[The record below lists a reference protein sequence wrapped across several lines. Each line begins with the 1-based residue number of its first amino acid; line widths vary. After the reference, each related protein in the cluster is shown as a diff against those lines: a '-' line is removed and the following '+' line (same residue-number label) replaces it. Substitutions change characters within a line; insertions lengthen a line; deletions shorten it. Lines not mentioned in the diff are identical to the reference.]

1 MNKRKTLRGLFKW
14 GLWPLVFG
22 YAGIAAAVD
31 SVSLSPLDDVIFTGC
46 SDSKTLSVQIT
57 PAEAGVDVMVNVSPN
72 PAVVSSE
79 KVVTKNDG
87 RAQLTISPG
96 SVTDTVFLTVVAGGV
111 ESDAIFVTNQCAGDV
126 GPTTLSIVPESL
138 QIALQDNPNANATI
152 LFAPAKMSTVT
163 LLNQNPDIVTIP
175 TSLATD
181 INGVAELMIVA
192 NKAGTA
198 TVKAMAE
205 GVESNELIINVV
217 NCTDI
222 VTNVTDIQLS
232 VSQEVT
238 FTATGGCSGYYN
250 WTATDGLLEPTG
262 NKLIYTAPN
271 STGLFE
277 VTVKDDRKSATIAIR
292 VIGSVGIRPTELY
305 MAPGSTAQI
314 RAMGGEPP
322 YGFSVVTGLATVE
335 QVENEP
341 HFAVVTA
348 PNVLGQFI
356 VAANDS
362 LGTEAQATITVVGP
376 VQFSRQEIEITTENQ
391 SETVE
396 IQDGQ
401 PPFQVVVEKGNVSLA
416 GRTITLVPPIEN
428 GPYKLKVTDA
438 IGTSD
443 ETTVNVRIPG
453 RLAISPEQQSVGL
466 GQTITFFAVGGKEPY
481 TFLSSQGNLSCNNCT
496 STNLTVD
503 GIDSEIIVQVTD
515 NTGAEATAKVE
526 VTQPIRFVP
535 NESPVTIFAGETKEF
550 EVVGGSGTYYF
561 SSDFGLAE
569 DIIQQTGSKI
579 VTFTAPKYSTQV
591 TLTAEDTRGNEPA
604 TIVFDVHPIQLGV
617 TPSIY
622 YLDLGG
628 TSQTFEIISGPE
640 NTQFKVWSKMGKAVQ
655 KGSKILYVPPP
666 GLTSSDVLHVV
677 SLDTG
682 SEAIAEIKV
691 AQALSIAPAV
701 MYVNAGATKTFHVSG
716 GAGTYQFNARYGS
729 FDPPFAEASEAG
741 ANVTYFSPGLAKL
754 DDVITVTDSKGR
766 KNSAIVRLNNQL
778 SIMPQVITL
787 AQNAT
792 TEFIGLQGVGPY
804 TPSATGGN
812 VEPIGGT
819 ATEVRYRYTAP
830 AETGKYTMTITD
842 SEGSAVSAEIL
853 VTGTLKMITE
863 LAVIRPGETTTVQAV
878 GGSGPY
884 HFTTTVGHLSEQ
896 DEDSVRYTAP
906 MDFEG
911 DNMVAYVKA
920 FDRRNEQVSTEIRVI
935 KTPKSQLSAN
945 STTFTEGDKLN
956 LNLTVLGFGQADA
969 YAAVAL
975 PDGQLLFFGENGVV
989 VPEFV
994 PYRRNMVFSET
1005 TTHETVF
1012 SLENFPN
1019 LGLQGSSTLYSLLVK
1034 PGTPAQELLNPA
1046 NWLCENWCAYSTFE
1060 FELK

>member
-1 MNKRKTLRGLFKW
+1 ML
-14 GLWPLVFG
+14 G

-46 SDSKTLSVQIT
+46 SDSKTLSIQVT

-72 PAVVSSE
+72 PAVVDVSSE
-79 KVVTKNDG
+79 ILATDTNG
-87 RAQLTISPG
+87 SALLTISPG
-96 SVTDTVFLTVVAGGV
+96 SEMDTVFLTVVAGGI
-111 ESDAIFVTNQCAGDV
+111 ESDAIFVTNQCPGDV
-126 GPTTLSIVPESL
+126 PDTNLSIVPESL

-152 LFAPAKMSTVT
+152 MLAPAKMSTVT

-181 INGVAELMIVA
+181 INGIAELMIVA
-192 NKAGTA
+192 NKGGTA

-205 GVESNELIINVV
+205 GVESNELIITVIS
-217 NCTDI
+217 CTDI

-232 VSQEVT
+232 VTQEVT

-277 VTVKDDRKSATIAIR
+277 VNVKDDKKSATIAVR

-305 MAPGSTAQI
+305 LAPGSTAQV

-335 QVENEP
+335 QVANEP
-341 HFAVVTA
+341 HFAKVTA

-428 GPYKLKVTDA
+428 GPYKLKVKDA
-438 IGTSD
+438 IGTRD

-481 TFLSSQGNLSCNNCT
+481 TFLSSQGNLSCNNNCA

-503 GIDSEIIVQVTD
+503 GIDSDIIVQVTD
-515 NTGAEATAKVE
+515 STGAEATATVE

-550 EVVGGSGTYYF
+550 KVVGGSNAYYF

-569 DIIQQTGSKI
+569 DIIQQTGSNI

-591 TLTAEDTRGNEPA
+591 TLIAEDSRGNEPA
-604 TIVFDVHPIQLGV
+604 TIVFDVHPIGLGV

-640 NTQFKVWSKMGKAVQ
+640 NTQFKVWSEMGKAMR
-655 KGSKILYVPPP
+655 KDSKILYTPPQ
-666 GLTSSDVLHVV
+666 GLTISDVLHVV
-677 SLDTG
+677 SLNTG
-682 SEAIAEIKV
+682 SQATAEIKV

-701 MYVNAGATKTFHVSG
+701 MYVDAGATKTFHVSG

-729 FDPPFAEASEAG
+729 FDPPFAKASEAG
-741 ANVTYFSPGLAKL
+741 VDVTYFSPGLAKM

-766 KNSAIVRLNNQL
+766 KNSGIVRLNNQL

-787 AQNAT
+787 AQHAQ

-812 VEPIGGT
+812 IEPIGGT

-842 SEGSAVSAEIL
+842 SKGNTVSAEIL

-906 MDFEG
+906 MNFEG

-935 KTPKSQLSAN
+935 KTPKSQLTAN

-956 LNLTVLGFGQADA
+956 LNLTVLGMGQADA
-969 YAAVAL
+969 YAAAVL
-975 PDGQLLFFGENGVV
+975 PDGQLFFFGENGAVTQ
-989 VPEFV
+989 EFM
-994 PYRRNMVFSET
+994 PYRQNMVFSET

-1012 SLENFPN
+1012 SLETFPN
-1019 LGLQGSSTLYSLLVK
+1019 LGMQGPSTLYSLLVK
-1034 PGTPAQELLNPA
+1034 PGTPTQDVLNPA
-1046 NWLCENWCAYSTFE
+1046 NWLCENWCSYSTFD